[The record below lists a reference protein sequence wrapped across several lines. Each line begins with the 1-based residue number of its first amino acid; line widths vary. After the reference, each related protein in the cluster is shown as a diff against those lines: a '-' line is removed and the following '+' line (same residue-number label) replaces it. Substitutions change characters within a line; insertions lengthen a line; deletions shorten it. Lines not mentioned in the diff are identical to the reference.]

1 MRVTKGK
8 LRALIREVNIPVGNT
23 IGYIDADIDG
33 DHRYN
38 QQLSVIHDPNTDGI
52 TIIVQDAGAVGGM
65 DYHGPGEGRS
75 DYYISGRQVL
85 QPGAKGK
92 DLVAAI
98 RNMINRTADTI
109 KRYGKP
115 SRNFVWGENMWSGG
129 PKGLNIKL
137 ANAALQKARSQGTSP
152 ALVEMP
158 VSKSRGA
165 FSADVDTKNP
175 HLADFAHEID
185 SVMEHWGYTANV
197 QMFDSGYVGIKIEFT
212 DDRGNPTKW
221 LVIDQPGK
229 VGMEDQSMGYIF
241 FGPAGPIQESNAWV
255 WEKVPYLG
263 RKFGDTNT
271 RDDVRQQTYDTILD
285 TMEEMMMKPIK
296 GSVKEAI
303 LRKYIRVKMLEEMDF
318 VNRETGEVIDF
329 GEDSISG
336 VPDAA
341 VPDLSRRLGIDL
353 SREDLSPEDWKKLDD
368 EVLGKQSDREVRR
381 RIKKFKDDEARLD
394 PDRLLDRLQ
403 DWARTAFEDY
413 AADNPGTD
421 IQDVAFD
428 LADAARYE
436 FEQDEWDELLWHFD
450 GDADALKTY
459 TAESMG

>member
-1 MRVTKGK
+1 MKITKGK
-8 LRALIREVNIPVGNT
+8 LKALIRETSIPTGNV

-33 DHRYN
+33 DYRYN
-38 QQLSVIHDPNTDGI
+38 QQLSVIHNPSTDEV
-52 TIIVQDAGAVGGM
+52 TIIVQEAGAVGGM

-75 DYYISGRQVL
+75 NYYIAGRQSL
-85 QPGAKGK
+85 PAGAKGK
-92 DLVAAI
+92 DLISAI
-98 RNMINRTADTI
+98 RSMINGKADTI

-115 SRNFVWGENMWSGG
+115 TRNFIWGDGAWSRG
-129 PKGLNIKL
+129 PKGLNVKL
-137 ANAALQKARSQGTSP
+137 ANAALQKARAQGTNP
-152 ALVEMP
+152 TLVEMP

-175 HLADFAHEID
+175 HLAEFAQEVD
-185 SVMEHWGYTANV
+185 TVMAGRGYIANV
-197 QMFDSGYVGIKIEFT
+197 QMFDSGYVGIKIEFK
-212 DDRGNPTKW
+212 DVKGNPTKW

-241 FGPAGPIQESNAWV
+241 FGPGGPIEESNAWV

-263 RKFGDTNT
+263 RKFGDANV
-271 RDDVRQQTYDTILD
+271 RGDVRRQTYNVILD
-285 TMEEMMMKPIK
+285 TIEEILPMR
-296 GSVKEAI
+296 GSVKEVV
-303 LRKYIRVKMLEEMDF
+303 LRKYVRAKILEAMDF

-341 VPDLSRRLGIDL
+341 VPDLAKRLGIDL

-403 DWARTAFEDY
+403 DWAHIAFQDY

-450 GDADALKTY
+450 GDADALKVY